1 MIVSVYIKYTTKVT
15 VSQAKMQN
23 VASKEFVKFLIFLA
37 VSGMCRIIIAVRNRI
52 ITMRQKCLVNIEHL
66 AFSP

>member
-1 MIVSVYIKYTTKVT
+1 
-15 VSQAKMQN
+15 MQN

-37 VSGMCRIIIAVRNRI
+37 VSGMCRIIIAVRSRI
-52 ITMRQKCLVNIEHL
+52 ITLRQKCLVNIEHL